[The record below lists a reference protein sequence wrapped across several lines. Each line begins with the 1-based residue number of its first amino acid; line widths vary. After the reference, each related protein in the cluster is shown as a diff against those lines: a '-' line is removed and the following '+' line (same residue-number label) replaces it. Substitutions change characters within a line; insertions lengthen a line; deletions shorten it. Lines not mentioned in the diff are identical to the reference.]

1 MKVPEKTTPAKEV
14 KPVETKAPPVEPPP
28 ATRPPATGAEIK
40 PGSAKVETGATG
52 QGAGT
57 TVGGSTGANV
67 SLPADFCCMPYA
79 NELINRVNAQWRNR
93 HPGPIGATMVKFTIQ
108 RDGTITDVEVAKS
121 SGSTLLDL
129 IAQSAIRTVKLDRL
143 PAAYTNETL
152 TILLTFPFKN
162 E

>member
-28 ATRPPATGAEIK
+28 ETRPPATGAEIK
-40 PGSAKVETGATG
+40 PGTARVETGATG

-57 TVGGSTGANV
+57 TVGGSSGAAMA
-67 SLPADFCCMPYA
+67 LPVNFCCMPYA
-79 NELINRVNAQWRNR
+79 NEMIRKVEERWVQR
-93 HPGPIGATMVKFTIQ
+93 HPGPIGEATITFTIR
-108 RDGTITDVEVAKS
+108 RDGSLTDIAVAKS

-129 IAQSAIRTVKLDRL
+129 IAIGAIRTLKLDAL
-143 PAAYTNETL
+143 PAAYTNDTL
-152 TILLTFPFKN
+152 TIHLKFPFKN